1 VNKPLTHEERL
12 ALKWDAF
19 ALFGAH
25 VGDAVEDSFW
35 IARIE
40 DRLLHYVRAD
50 PELGF
55 RVATEIVSEDEY
67 LATLYNPRG
76 KFFAATSSS
85 PDGAFLLAVQN
96 LLENSEES
104 VLRMLRDFNP

>member
-76 KFFAATSSS
+76 KFFDATSSS